1 MFQSLESL
9 PTNSRAVC
17 AAEIHGSYLRNILRP
32 PKQGNIKGKQ
42 VKSGCI
48 VSQDS
53 NLAPKNDND
62 GRLSDWAEPELNRL
76 WKGCWQHM
84 LAMITLS
91 EWRLIRLSC
100 LKLEVGVVE
109 ILSLGGDILKAHS
122 MLGYGSDSRHQIHI
136 FPSNLAFALFCP
148 VPSLDPYPFKIQMCR
163 FTWLCIPFH
172 RLEIEEVLLIQPFSA
187 KGWAS
192 HPQRGSLG
200 SVLGFVLGHNPGT
213 MVNPPK

>member
-1 MFQSLESL
+1 
-9 PTNSRAVC
+9 
-17 AAEIHGSYLRNILRP
+17 
-32 PKQGNIKGKQ
+32 
-42 VKSGCI
+42 
-48 VSQDS
+48 
-53 NLAPKNDND
+53 
-62 GRLSDWAEPELNRL
+62 
-76 WKGCWQHM
+76 M

-213 MVNPPK
+213 MVNPQK